1 MFESIQRVPGDAI
14 LGLIQQFK
22 DDPNP
27 NKVDLGVGVYR
38 DEQGNTPIMRAVKSA
53 EALLVDQEQ
62 TKSYIGSHGD
72 PQYGEHIL
80 NMVLGAQSPVLAASR
95 ATITQSPGGTGA
107 LRLAGDFVASQLP
120 GKAIWLPDPTW
131 PNHLG
136 VFGAAGLE
144 IKRYPYVNEDNQ
156 LDFDAMLAQL
166 KSIPEGDVVL
176 LHGCCHNPTGFDPGH
191 EQWQQILE
199 VVRERRLLPL
209 VDFAY
214 QGFGDGLDTDAYSV
228 RLLAENLGE
237 VLITQSCSKNFGLY
251 RERIGSFIAITKDA
265 QTMENVR
272 SQLAITARGNYSNP
286 PAHGSAIIAT
296 ILGSNELTQ
305 VWRKELDSMCDRI
318 NNMRRQLVDNLQ
330 PHGLDEQFS
339 FVADQRGMF
348 SYTGLD
354 KTQVER
360 LRDDFSI
367 YMVGSGRANV
377 AGLNDDNI
385 KYVCNAIAEVV
396 DKG

>member
-62 TKSYIGSHGD
+62 TKSYIGSHGH

-156 LDFDAMLAQL
+156 LD
-166 KSIPEGDVVL
+166 
-176 LHGCCHNPTGFDPGH
+176 
-191 EQWQQILE
+191 
-199 VVRERRLLPL
+199 
-209 VDFAY
+209 
-214 QGFGDGLDTDAYSV
+214 
-228 RLLAENLGE
+228 
-237 VLITQSCSKNFGLY
+237 
-251 RERIGSFIAITKDA
+251 
-265 QTMENVR
+265 
-272 SQLAITARGNYSNP
+272 
-286 PAHGSAIIAT
+286 
-296 ILGSNELTQ
+296 
-305 VWRKELDSMCDRI
+305 
-318 NNMRRQLVDNLQ
+318 
-330 PHGLDEQFS
+330 
-339 FVADQRGMF
+339 
-348 SYTGLD
+348 
-354 KTQVER
+354 
-360 LRDDFSI
+360 
-367 YMVGSGRANV
+367 
-377 AGLNDDNI
+377 
-385 KYVCNAIAEVV
+385 
-396 DKG
+396 